1 MAVHQKPKLKELCE
15 LVATEPD
22 PQKLRALLAD
32 ITDLLDAEDER
43 RKPTAANPERKTETA
58 RRAP

>member
-1 MAVHQKPKLKELCE
+1 MVGREKPNLMELCE

-32 ITDLLDAEDER
+32 ITDLLDADDQR
-43 RKPTAANPERKTETA
+43 RKSASGQTLSGS
-58 RRAP
+58 